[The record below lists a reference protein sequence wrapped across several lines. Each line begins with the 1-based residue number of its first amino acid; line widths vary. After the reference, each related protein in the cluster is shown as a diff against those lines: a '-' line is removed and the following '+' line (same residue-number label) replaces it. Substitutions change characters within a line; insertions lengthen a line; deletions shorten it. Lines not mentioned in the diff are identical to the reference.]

1 MDLYINC
8 YGAFLTSKKVEKKQ
22 LFTEKEIIDFQ
33 KNKIKT
39 IQKYEKEWNTKY
51 KGTNSKLVQNFNLY
65 RKANFIIAKNQ
76 VAQSVNEDN
85 LIIQAVS
92 LTEELDTIINI
103 LSKRLREWS
112 SLEMPELANKIQD
125 NEEFARKSLK
135 KQESKLG
142 KELQKQDT
150 NQYHTLATKIIEL
163 FKLKQDNIEYL
174 DNLMNNYCKNTLE
187 LAGPALTGKLLKH
200 AGSLK
205 KLALMPASKIQLLG
219 AEKALFRHLITGSKS
234 PKHGIVL
241 QHNYVQKSKN
251 KGKAARIL
259 ADKISIAVKVDYF
272 KGEPIGN
279 KLKRELK

>member
-8 YGAFLTSKKVEKKQ
+8 YGAFITSKKIEKKY
-22 LFTEKEIIDFQ
+22 LFTEKEILEFQ

-39 IQKYEKEWNTKY
+39 IQKYEKEWKAKY
-51 KGTNSKLVQNFNLY
+51 KGTTSELINNPKEYL
-65 RKANFIIAKNQ
+65 KANFIIAKDQ

-112 SLEMPELANKIQD
+112 SLEMPELSNKIHD
-125 NEEFARKSLK
+125 NEEFVIKSLK
-135 KQESKLG
+135 KQKSKLG
-142 KELQKQDT
+142 KQLNKNDSD
-150 NQYHTLATKIIEL
+150 QYQHLATKIIEL
-163 FKLKQDNIEYL
+163 FELKKNNIVYL
-174 DNLMNNYCKNTLE
+174 ENLMKDYCNNTLE

-241 QHNYVQKSKN
+241 QHKYVQKAKN
-251 KGKAARIL
+251 RGKAARIL

-272 KGEPIGN
+272 KGKPIWE
-279 KLKRELK
+279 KLKKALK

>member
-8 YGAFLTSKKVEKKQ
+8 YGAFLTSKKVEKKH
-22 LFTEKEIIDFQ
+22 LFIEKEILEFQ

-39 IQKYEKEWNTKY
+39 IQKYEKEWKAKY
-51 KGTNSKLVQNFNLY
+51 KGSSSKLIGDINLY
-65 RKANFIIAKNQ
+65 RKANFIISKDQ
-76 VAQSVNEDN
+76 VSQSVNEDN

-125 NEEFARKSLK
+125 NPEFVRKSLK

-142 KELQKQDT
+142 KELSKQDT
-150 NQYHTLATKIIEL
+150 NQYHLLATKILDL
-163 FKLKQDNIEYL
+163 FKLKQDNIVYL
-174 DNLMNNYCKNTLE
+174 ENLMKDYCNNTLE

-241 QHNYVQKSKN
+241 QHTYVQKAQN
-251 KGKAARIL
+251 RGKAARVL

-272 KGEPIGN
+272 KGKPIGN